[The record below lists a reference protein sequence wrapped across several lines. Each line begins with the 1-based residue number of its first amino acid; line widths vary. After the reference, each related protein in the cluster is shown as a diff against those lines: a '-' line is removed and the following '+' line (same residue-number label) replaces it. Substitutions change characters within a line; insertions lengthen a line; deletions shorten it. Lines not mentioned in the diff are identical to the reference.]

1 MKKNNL
7 LYVLFGLAI
16 FGYGIFT
23 YQSISNQ
30 IIDYNA
36 YNSKETKVTINKPN
50 NINED
55 GSFVLSNS
63 TIKKDF
69 EKKDGV
75 RTYNWY
81 ADPYCPDCIRI
92 HEATHEYIEQSLK
105 DGSIQIM
112 FHPLNFTSHKSG
124 EYSLTI
130 SAWVSG
136 LADVSQDSEKV
147 YKFMTKI
154 WNNATKEDLKNLT
167 DVSLEEKIVNI
178 ANEIGF
184 SKKEVKQVS
193 DNLKGYEFAIN
204 QASVNIRRMDKFK
217 ELSPKKD
224 KSFFVPFI
232 YGENGKALD
241 GESEKIDS
249 DILGPL
255 KGLVPCS
262 ETCH

>member
-1 MKKNNL
+1 MKKKNL
-7 LYVLFGLAI
+7 YILFGVVVVLF
-16 FGYGIFT
+16 YGVFSG
-23 YQSISNQ
+23 QSISNQ
-30 IIDYNA
+30 IFNYNA
-36 YNSKETKVTINKPN
+36 YHSKGTKNLINSPN

-63 TIKKDF
+63 TITKDF
-69 EKKDGV
+69 NKKDGV

-81 ADPYCPDCIRI
+81 VDPYCPDCIRV
-92 HEATHEYIEQSLK
+92 HEATHEYVEKSLK

-124 EYSLTI
+124 DYSLTV

-136 LADVSQDSEKV
+136 LADVSRDSDKI

-154 WNNATKEDLKNLT
+154 WNKSTKEDLKNLT
-167 DVSLEEKIVNI
+167 GVSLEEKIVNI

-184 SKKEVKQVS
+184 SKEEVKQVS

-204 QASVNIRRMDKFK
+204 KASVNIRKMDKFK
-217 ELSPKKD
+217 ELSPKQD
-224 KSFFVPFI
+224 KSFFLPFI

-249 DILGPL
+249 DILAPL
-255 KGLVPCS
+255 KGVISCS
-262 ETCH
+262 ETCN